1 MAHTNTPSFTTN
13 STCYSINDVVSFTN
27 ATQMTKDSMFNKIG
41 LVNYSGSNK
50 FYTWNFGDGSAVS
63 NLMNPT
69 HTYTAGGVYTTT
81 LTTTIEGWAGNC
93 TRTYMSSVS
102 VGLAV
107 NSTTITNVN
116 CNGGNN
122 GSFTAIS
129 QLRTD
134 KLNQEIELKILVNEI
149 IDSLSI
155 ISIMKTTIQ
164 ELVKDKEVQID
175 VIKLGLK
182 TSANYL
188 LEKVVGRNR
197 TVKGFLAS
205 ILIEKITNSLINNN
219 SVSIISGLTDFFN
232 PKSKQIK

>member
-1 MAHTNTPSFTTN
+1 ME
-13 STCYSINDVVSFTN
+13 
-27 ATQMTKDSMFNKIG
+27 KI
-41 LVNYSGSNK
+41 V
-50 FYTWNFGDGSAVS
+50 
-63 NLMNPT
+63 
-69 HTYTAGGVYTTT
+69 
-81 LTTTIEGWAGNC
+81 
-93 TRTYMSSVS
+93 
-102 VGLAV
+102 
-107 NSTTITNVN
+107 IT
-116 CNGGNN
+116 
-122 GSFTAIS
+122 SYAQLKSQIS

-219 SVSIISGLTDFFN
+219 SVSIISGLTNFLIQN
-232 PKSKQIK
+232 QNK